1 MSSKNIEYQRLSKK
15 NGINHGPYTVHYG
28 DEKLQVREDGFFKN
42 GIKDGYYRMFY
53 YTGERR
59 LYGELVEHSFR
70 HYCWFNSK
78 DYTISFQGD
87 SEEGIFVNGQKHG
100 PYYYFF
106 VDDEYSD
113 SRREKGSYIKGKRNE
128 LFRHFFGTSY
138 IEGIYK
144 DDKIIKSSVYF
155 DNIDKWNY
163 PQEKS
168 DYDDFQMD
176 MINKPHL
183 DTESYKNYSVHII
196 GSELPGHRNEV
207 FEYNNDNVLL
217 NGSIYHGYWKKDIHH
232 PLLHPMEDDL
242 LEGEFRYGKKYGIWK
257 SYNKYH
263 DTIDS
268 VFYFSDELFW
278 DIDLEQNKGFDGWL
292 TWDINIPDNDKDTH
306 RIDLIK
312 ENENNSDK
320 TKEDLL
326 PF

>member
-70 HYCWFNSK
+70 HYCWFNTK
-78 DYTISFQGD
+78 DYSISFSGD

-106 VDDEYSD
+106 ND
-113 SRREKGSYIKGKRNE
+113 RREKGSYIKGKRNG
-128 LFRHFFGTSY
+128 LFRHYRDDDY
-138 IEGIYK
+138 IEGVYK
-144 DDKIIKSSVYF
+144 NDKIIKSSIYLSLYGM
-155 DNIDKWNY
+155 NSHWKT
-163 PQEKS
+163 QSKKS
-168 DYDDFQMD
+168 DYDDFQWD

-183 DTESYKNYSVHII
+183 NSEFYKNYSVQII
-196 GSELPGHRNEV
+196 GSELPGHRNDV
-207 FEYNNDNVLL
+207 FENNDDNVLL
-217 NGSIYHGYWKKDIHH
+217 NDSIYHGYWKKDIHH
-232 PLLHPMEDDL
+232 PLLHPMEKDL

-268 VFYFSDELFW
+268 NFYFSDELFW
-278 DIDLEQNKGFDGWL
+278 TIDFEQNEGFDGWL
-292 TWDINIPDNDKDTH
+292 TWDINNPDNDEGTH

-312 ENENNSDK
+312 ENENSSDSIDI
-320 TKEDLL
+320 DLL
-326 PF
+326 